1 MTLDEMIEI
10 YEEYNDREYSYC
22 NDFDDMPETE
32 KLHRRSDIHAFLL
45 LDKIFE
51 RMDSQKN
58 KTADIVQAAEHDAIY
73 LSRDLEEIAET
84 ITKEEIISLAKAGV
98 CFSESDGLFM
108 FV

>member
-10 YEEYNDREYSYC
+10 YEDYSENSNYNDFQE
-22 NDFDDMPETE
+22 MPESE
-32 KLHRRSDIHAFLL
+32 KLHRREDIHAFLL

-51 RMDSQKN
+51 RMDSQEN
-58 KTADIVQAAEHDAIY
+58 KTTDIIQAAEHEIIY
-73 LSRDLEEIAET
+73 LSIDLDNIAET

-98 CFSESDGLFM
+98 HFSESDGLYM